1 MNSDIGSFPW
11 VNDLLVAKLI
21 FALCECRDDE
31 ACSSAEKFF
40 SNEESS
46 ICHNLQHN
54 HNFFFIMLQL
64 FYLFEREGL
73 KGDRFTCYKKKQF
86 TWSPCSSCSRNPLL
100 IVSSLS
106 DTRPPQHL
114 DRKQTA
120 PVGVIP
126 TNSFNV
132 LWCLYVE
139 YVIFRASKLDGRCM
153 KISLQSIMTQVFLYL
168 LVFLKALGRFL
179 IIAPFSGHT
188 IRNFRASAIT
198 ELPMF
203 TIFVTWSALILNLK
217 KDKKTLMNRNHD

>member
-1 MNSDIGSFPW
+1 
-11 VNDLLVAKLI
+11 
-21 FALCECRDDE
+21 
-31 ACSSAEKFF
+31 
-40 SNEESS
+40 
-46 ICHNLQHN
+46 
-54 HNFFFIMLQL
+54 MLQL

-73 KGDRFTCYKKKQF
+73 EGDRFTCYKKKQF

-139 YVIFRASKLDGRCM
+139 YVTFRASKLDGRCM

-188 IRNFRASAIT
+188 I
-198 ELPMF
+198 
-203 TIFVTWSALILNLK
+203 LNLK
-217 KDKKTLMNRNHD
+217 KDNKTLMNRNHD